1 MRSACLRSIPSR
13 SAARCMSISRKV
25 RPIRKL
31 DASAATF
38 FASLASRWV
47 ATTLASPRF
56 LPRHIRLDRRER
68 EAARV
73 LGHLAGRRG
82 GEHLRFVHHHQ
93 RRIPVLARRVE
104 QRGKEQ
110 RGAADLLLEL
120 ELLER
125 QHDRSP
131 VLPHPSR
138 QGFDLCRKMR
148 RSVDDDMVEIRRQGC

>member
-1 MRSACLRSIPSR
+1 M
-13 SAARCMSISRKV
+13 
-25 RPIRKL
+25 
-31 DASAATF
+31 
-38 FASLASRWV
+38 
-47 ATTLASPRF
+47 
-56 LPRHIRLDRRER
+56 
-68 EAARV
+68 
-73 LGHLAGRRG
+73 
-82 GEHLRFVHHHQ
+82 
-93 RRIPVLARRVE
+93 LARRVE